1 MSLRKFLL
9 VPAILSALAALVACG
24 GSSNPKPTS
33 PSSGG
38 YSISNLNGT
47 YVFSITGNVADQTSD
62 FIAVTGAFA
71 ANGSGAI
78 TGGALDMNTSAF
90 SPALMNNPITG
101 GSYTVTADGRGRIT
115 LNTATPFGSAIT
127 LAFVL
132 SSNSHGLVTEFDG
145 NGSGSGS
152 FDLQTSTAQ
161 PAAGTYVFGLS
172 GISGISATTF
182 GGIPAASAGVVTLDA
197 SGNATGS
204 MDYNNNSTPS
214 LSNITTGSFVHSGS
228 APGTMTLVT
237 GGITYNFD
245 VYPVTATHLR
255 IIEVDAAPILTGD
268 LFSQSSSAFPSG
280 ALVFTMGG
288 EDFAAGGF
296 PLALGGIM
304 TSDGSSIISAGAED
318 FNDGGTADTT
328 PLGFGGTITPSNGR
342 YVLQLSSFEN
352 GNNGAVGTFS
362 FAAYPSDGGIQ
373 LVEIDGGGITSGA
386 AFSQTSTVLAA
397 NQGYGFNLSASNSQG
412 FREDDIAEFSLSS
425 TGFSGIIDINDQGST
440 NYGQGVSGT
449 YTPDSSSTGSGVFTS
464 NTFNG
469 VYYTVDANNALFIE
483 LDSTQLGLGAFATQ
497 TTSASAKSNLAAL
510 HLQTIRSVRASAKK
524 AWRHK

>member
-1 MSLRKFLL
+1 MSLRKLL
-9 VPAILSALAALVACG
+9 IVSAVFSALAALVACG
-24 GSSNPKPTS
+24 GSSNPSPT
-33 PSSGG
+33 PPPTGG
-38 YSISNLNGT
+38 FSISNLSGT
-47 YVFSITGNVADQTSD
+47 YVFSINGNVADQTSD

-78 TGGALDMNTSAF
+78 TGGALDMNSTAF
-90 SPALMNNPITG
+90 SPAVMNNPITG
-101 GSYTVTADGRGRIT
+101 GSYTVTADGRGRVT
-115 LNTATPFGSAIT
+115 LNTATPFGSTIT

-152 FDLQTSTAQ
+152 LDLQTSTAQ
-161 PAAGTYVFGLS
+161 PAAGTYAFGLS
-172 GISGISATTF
+172 GVSNISVTTG

-214 LSNITTGSFVHSGS
+214 LLNITSGSVVHSGTS
-228 APGTMTLVT
+228 PGSVVLVT
-237 GGITYNFD
+237 TSGTLNFD
-245 VYPVTATHLR
+245 VYPVSATHLR
-255 IIEVDAAPILTGD
+255 MIETDGAPILTGD
-268 LFSQSSSAFPSG
+268 LFSQSSSSFPSG
-280 ALVFTMGG
+280 QIAFTMAG
-288 EDFAAGGF
+288 EDYPAGGF
-296 PLALGGIM
+296 PLAVGGLM
-304 TSDGSSIISAGAED
+304 TSDGSSITVGAED
-318 FNDGGTADTT
+318 YNDGGTVDTA
-328 PLGFGGTITPSNGR
+328 PLAFAGTITPSNGR

-362 FAAYPSDGGIQ
+362 FAAYPSDGGVQ
-373 LVEIDGGGITSGA
+373 VVEIDGAGVTSGA
-386 AFSQTSTVLAA
+386 AFSQTSTSLAA

-449 YTPDSSSTGSGVFTS
+449 YTPDSGSTGAGVFSSSTFT
-464 NTFNG
+464 G

-483 LDSTQLGLGAFATQ
+483 LDSTQLGLGALATQ
-497 TTSASAKSNLAAL
+497 TTSARSNLATQ
-510 HLQTIRSVRASAKK
+510 HLQTIRSVRASGKK
-524 AWRHK
+524 AWHLK